1 VRSSLLA
8 IASASDIEFVGVLL
22 TGAGAQA
29 LRNNS
34 KNKQK
39 YLI

>member
-1 VRSSLLA
+1 
-8 IASASDIEFVGVLL
+8 VGVLL